1 MPVQNQYIIFLGLN
15 AYFWNILKN
24 LGKLIF
30 QGQISMGKFT
40 QSLLSKVFCLFS
52 RLPSLF
58 PLPVVMFLRPAW
70 SGHWLSPGHRSRS
83 CIRGLSGAGAR
94 GRREWTLMSNINQGL
109 KPEPQ
114 PRPQNGSMG
123 THLKLRTQAGYVKS
137 FYSWNKSRIHMYL
150 VKSTRLSWT
159 NEVLI
164 KHSWW
169 HVNNNQGLLHE
180 LYHYQRGSPFCFICH
195 KHSSMEKESLFMVK
209 EQKTWFIFGFY
220 EKLCKDS
227 FHSSMQC

>member
-15 AYFWNILKN
+15 AYFWKILKN

-94 GRREWTLMSNINQGL
+94 GKREWTLMSNINQGL

-137 FYSWNKSRIHMYL
+137 FYSWNKSPIHMYL
-150 VKSTRLSWT
+150 AGPSDDALNPNHVVNCESTSLPSGVRCVPPNSHTETTYTGWA
-159 NEVLI
+159 EVLPL
-164 KHSWW
+164 
-169 HVNNNQGLLHE
+169 NQ
-180 LYHYQRGSPFCFICH
+180 YYKI
-195 KHSSMEKESLFMVK
+195 SS
-209 EQKTWFIFGFY
+209 
-220 EKLCKDS
+220 
-227 FHSSMQC
+227 